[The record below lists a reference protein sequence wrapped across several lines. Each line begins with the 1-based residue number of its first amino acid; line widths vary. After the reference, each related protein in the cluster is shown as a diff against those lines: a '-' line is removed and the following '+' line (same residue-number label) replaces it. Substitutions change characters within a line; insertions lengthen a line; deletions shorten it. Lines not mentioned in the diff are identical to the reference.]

1 MEKALWNKIEAIVD
15 EALTLSGWEREKYIA
30 EQCTNDA
37 VLFEHVTQLLNEIKE
52 ADENS
57 FLEFKSDNFRK
68 IANSQ
73 QFKKVDY
80 VKGDKIGPYQVEAI
94 IASGGMGSV
103 YKAKRADGAYEMEV
117 AIKFIKTQNYS
128 RETLRRFELERKILA
143 KLQHPNIARLI
154 DGGLT
159 KKDGAPYIIMEYV
172 NGTPINEYCIKY
184 GCSIED
190 RIKLFK
196 QVLHAV
202 GFAHENLVIHRDLK
216 PGNIFVDDSGKVKI
230 LDFGISKLLE
240 EEDEIT
246 GIHTQTGVRLLTTR
260 YAAPEQIR
268 QENITTATDLYS
280 LGVVFYELLSGI
292 NPFDLENASRYQIE
306 QAVIHQEPVKP
317 SQKTIDNTIKKKLE
331 GDLDAI
337 ALKAIRKEPDRRYRV
352 ANEFLEDISDY
363 ENGLPVSAR
372 EGSMKYRTQKFLGRH
387 KQGVVITLGIILL
400 ISGFIGFYT
409 QQITEERNLAQVE
422 ANKAEE
428 ISGFLVGLFEA
439 NKPEYSKGDTLT
451 AQKLLET
458 GKTEINKLNN
468 QPAVKAR
475 MLEVVGNIYNLLA
488 QPQEAD
494 SMLQASLNIKKNLY
508 EPSDVEL
515 ATNYYLL
522 ATVKNSLGQYDE
534 AEELLDT
541 AITYQKQITGQQSM
555 EVAESLRLLAASLR
569 ENGKIDSAYTT
580 INKADMIFKSLGDTT
595 SKEYLGVLMQMGL
608 VNQAAGYMEKA
619 EKNWR
624 RSLKRSQELYESPH
638 PVISRNM
645 DGLAFVLKETQ
656 KFEEAESLYLKSLN
670 MDKII
675 YGNKHLNTA
684 STINNLAGL
693 YFYTKDYNKADKY
706 FTESYAIHKEIL
718 GELHPSTITI
728 LYNLTAIKGEIG
740 DFESAENNFKKII
753 ELDISTFG
761 ENHPNVATDYSGLA
775 SLYNKQKKYQL
786 ALQFYNKSTNI
797 RRIVYENPR
806 HHFIGFN
813 LNSMGEIHAELGN
826 YEMAEEL
833 YFEALVCLIDTYET
847 DHKRIRDLID
857 NYARLME
864 LQNNDFSQDSLIFKA
879 QQLVEM

>member
-15 EALTLSGWEREKYIA
+15 EALTLSGRERETYIA
-30 EQCTNDA
+30 KQCTNDT
-37 VLFEHVTQLLNEIKE
+37 VLLGHVTQLLNEIKE

-73 QFKKVDY
+73 QFKNIEY

-103 YKAKRADGAYEMEV
+103 YKAKRADGAFEMEV

-159 KKDGAPYIIMEYV
+159 KKDGIPYIIMEYV
-172 NGTPINEYCIKY
+172 NGIPINEYCIKY
-184 GCSIED
+184 GCSIEE

-196 QVLHAV
+196 QVLQAV

-216 PGNIFVDDSGKVKI
+216 PGNIFVDESGKVKI

-240 EEDEIT
+240 DNDEANDNL
-246 GIHTQTGVRLLTTR
+246 TQTGTRLLTTG
-260 YAAPEQIR
+260 YAAPEQIK
-268 QENITTATDLYS
+268 QENITTATDLYA
-280 LGVVFYELLSGI
+280 LGVVFYELLSGVS
-292 NPFDLENASRYQIE
+292 PYELENTSRYEIE
-306 QAVIHQEPVKP
+306 QAVIHQDALKP
-317 SQKTIDNTIKKKLE
+317 SQKTDIETDKKKLK

-337 ALKAIRKEPDRRYRV
+337 ALKAIRKEPNRRYRV

-363 ENGLPVSAR
+363 KNGLPVSAR
-372 EGSMKYRTQKFLGRH
+372 EGSMKYRTQKFLSRH

-428 ISGFLVGLFEA
+428 ISGFLIGLFEA

-508 EPSDVEL
+508 KPSDAEL

-541 AITYQKQITGQQSM
+541 VMTYQKQIYGHQSKEM
-555 EVAESLRLLAASLR
+555 AESLRLLAVSLR
-569 ENGKIDSAYTT
+569 ENGNIDSAYTT
-580 INKADMIFKSLGDTT
+580 VNKAEMIFKSLDDTS
-595 SKEYLGVLMQMGL
+595 SKEYLGVLMQLGL
-608 VNQAAGYMEKA
+608 VNQAAGYMENA

-624 RSLKRSQELYESPH
+624 RSLKRSRELYEAPH
-638 PVISRNM
+638 PIISRNI
-645 DGLAFVLKETQ
+645 DGLAQVLKETQ
-656 KFEEAESLYLKSLN
+656 NYAEAESLYMEGLS
-670 MDKII
+670 MDQTI
-675 YGNKHLNTA
+675 YGNTHLNTA
-684 STINNLAGL
+684 STLNNLAGL
-693 YFYTKDYNKADKY
+693 YYYMNEYEKADK
-706 FTESYAIHKEIL
+706 FFSESYAIHKEIL

-740 DFESAENNFKKII
+740 DFESAEFNFKKII

-775 SLYNKQKKYQL
+775 SLYNKQKKYEE
-786 ALQFYNKSTNI
+786 ALQFYNKSTDI

-864 LQNNDFSQDSLIFKA
+864 LQNKEFSQDSLLFKA
-879 QQLVEM
+879 QQPVTI